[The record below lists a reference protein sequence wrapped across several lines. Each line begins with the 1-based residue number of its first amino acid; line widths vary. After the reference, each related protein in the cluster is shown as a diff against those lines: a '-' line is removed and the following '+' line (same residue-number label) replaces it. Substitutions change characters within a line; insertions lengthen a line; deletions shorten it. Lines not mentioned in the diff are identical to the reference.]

1 MNNWVIIC
9 ILLVVLV
16 VATITEKP
24 RILEGHGGIGGL
36 TGGGIG
42 HGGRGI
48 GHGGGI
54 RYVGGGGGGYEVNPI
69 LFGYPYYYGYYYY
82 PYYLFFTD
90 ASD

>member
-24 RILEGHGGIGGL
+24 RILEGL
-36 TGGGIG
+36 TGR
-42 HGGRGI
+42 GR

>member
-24 RILEGHGGIGGL
+24 RILEGL
-36 TGGGIG
+36 T
-42 HGGRGI
+42 GRGI
-48 GHGGGI
+48 GHGRRGRHGGHGGHGGI